1 MMHVHEKKSF
11 WKGINVFLMYCF
23 LLLDLY
29 VCVVLCLEL
38 RNIYSV
44 GGVTHYK

>member
-1 MMHVHEKKSF
+1 MMHVHENKSF

-29 VCVVLCLEL
+29 VCVVL
-38 RNIYSV
+38 
-44 GGVTHYK
+44 GGGGGGNALQVT